1 MMRLKSVIFGVLF
14 SAGLGQQFQDLE
26 NIVQETTDPF
36 GLIDFGALNQL
47 VQQTTVRNFGL

>member
-1 MMRLKSVIFGVLF
+1 MRLKSVIFGVLF